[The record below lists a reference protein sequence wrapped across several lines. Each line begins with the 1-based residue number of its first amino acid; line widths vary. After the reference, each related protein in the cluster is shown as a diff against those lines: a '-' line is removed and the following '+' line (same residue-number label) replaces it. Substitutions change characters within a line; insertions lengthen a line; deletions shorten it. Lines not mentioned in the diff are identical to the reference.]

1 MFSKKIIWLALLA
14 VYPLCAGASPAKSSV
29 KAHGRAISA
38 EFVPAQDE
46 PFSSERKDKKA
57 ASDVVKTDEPQTVKA
72 ELTKPEPESKSIPG
86 EAEQIQAFLSPDV
99 NPVATEASVVPVVV
113 STQTNQTAVDVKAA
127 QLTPAVEAAE
137 PARPVHPPQPVQ
149 PVQPIEPGRIDPAVR
164 VMSPVDKPGG
174 PLRVNAKPSNQELQD
189 REQYWQRRGRSDLAA
204 KVRDQIKLLE
214 PQKGNGGVSAV
225 AVPTEK
231 EISGVVEHA
240 PKQEAPVLP
249 KPHIEAAPKSVFPE
263 IKPVPGKNEETAR
276 KEIRVPTPVVTPVL
290 APVVV
295 PVPTQELLTVPAP
308 ALISSPKPVVAVA
321 RPAPVVKVE
330 GNMSEP
336 PKPEKIYRSV
346 SGTTE
351 PDVKQ
356 AKMDLDERNR
366 YWDAHGRSDLVTQTA
381 KPLMQEMRK
390 PAEPVSREVKS
401 TAAESSL
408 KKSAT
413 NSQVESPENGSS
425 FVSANPT
432 RQELDE
438 RAKYWAARGRTDL
451 SNRVQNQLTEDKPIA
466 PARPVVTTV
475 EPVRPVVAPVRPV
488 IAPVAAPVVA
498 SVAERGRSGTRG
510 VAGETEQVSTELAK
524 PTSQELDD
532 GAQYWEARGRS
543 DLASQ
548 LRQKLQTLEPRHA
561 TVPRNTIQTPTVD
574 FEKTKYNQN
583 VAKNALEDALLK
595 NPNSTQ
601 ARLDLAQIYQG
612 AGEFN
617 KARGLIDGVLA
628 GSPDLPVALYSS
640 AQLYAE
646 QRLWRET
653 MFTLEKISPVSRND
667 EMSKLQKTAWAH
679 VQIDRADVLVRQG
692 NNRAAELLL
701 RQVAVELAVN
711 DNQRA
716 QPQIPTLWKSV
727 MQKKAKH

>member
-1 MFSKKIIWLALLA
+1 
-14 VYPLCAGASPAKSSV
+14 
-29 KAHGRAISA
+29 
-38 EFVPAQDE
+38 
-46 PFSSERKDKKA
+46 
-57 ASDVVKTDEPQTVKA
+57 
-72 ELTKPEPESKSIPG
+72 
-86 EAEQIQAFLSPDV
+86 
-99 NPVATEASVVPVVV
+99 
-113 STQTNQTAVDVKAA
+113 
-127 QLTPAVEAAE
+127 
-137 PARPVHPPQPVQ
+137 
-149 PVQPIEPGRIDPAVR
+149 
-164 VMSPVDKPGG
+164 
-174 PLRVNAKPSNQELQD
+174 
-189 REQYWQRRGRSDLAA
+189 
-204 KVRDQIKLLE
+204 
-214 PQKGNGGVSAV
+214 
-225 AVPTEK
+225 
-231 EISGVVEHA
+231 
-240 PKQEAPVLP
+240 
-249 KPHIEAAPKSVFPE
+249 
-263 IKPVPGKNEETAR
+263 
-276 KEIRVPTPVVTPVL
+276 
-290 APVVV
+290 
-295 PVPTQELLTVPAP
+295 
-308 ALISSPKPVVAVA
+308 VVAVA

-498 SVAERGRSGTRG
+498 SVAERGRSGTHG

-561 TVPRNTIQTPTVD
+561 TVPRNTIQTPTVY

-727 MQKKAKH
+727 MLKKAKH